1 MKNRYGADG
10 MTYGAKVNTN
20 NGNIEINKDEM
31 DEDDLT
37 FDNGQSGPPRTQL
50 QNKSTFSPD
59 EKNYLNQ
66 KFVELVGKS

>member
-1 MKNRYGADG
+1 
-10 MTYGAKVNTN
+10 
-20 NGNIEINKDEM
+20 M

-59 EKNYLNQ
+59 EKSYLNQ